1 MRVAVI
7 IPARYTSTRF
17 PGKPL
22 TLIDGK
28 PMIQHVYERVA
39 KWKTASEVYVATD
52 DKRIAQ
58 VVDDVGGSCV
68 ISSDDYATGTDRIAA
83 VVEIATIE
91 ADIIVNV
98 QGDEPLISTKALDQ
112 LIAPLLKKE
121 PFQVTTLAHKIKT
134 ADEKENQNV
143 VKVVFD
149 IRGRALY
156 FSRAPI
162 PFGAKESHRHIG
174 VYAFQRPILQM
185 FPFMKRHT
193 CEIHE
198 NLEQLRLLENGYT
211 VGVIETEYKAIGVDV
226 PGDVQIIEEILE
238 KRRR

>member
-1 MRVAVI
+1 MKVAVV
-7 IPARYTSTRF
+7 IPARFASTRF

-22 TLIDGK
+22 ALIDGK

-52 DKRIAQ
+52 DETIAQ
-58 VVDDVGGSCV
+58 VIDDVGGSCV
-68 ISSDDYATGTDRIAA
+68 ISTEDYDTGTDRIADA
-83 VVEIATIE
+83 IEIANIE
-91 ADIIVNV
+91 ADIVVNV

-112 LIAPLLKKE
+112 LVA
-121 PFQVTTLAHKIKT
+121 PFQKLEPIHATTLAHRIKA
-134 ADEKENQNV
+134 ADEITDQNV

-162 PFGAKESHRHIG
+162 PFGAKETYRHIG
-174 VYAFQRPILQM
+174 VYAFRTQILRM
-185 FPFMKRHT
+185 FPVMSHQS
-193 CEIHE
+193 CEDNE
-198 NLEQLRLLENGYT
+198 RLEQLRLLENGYDI
-211 VGVIETEYKAIGVDV
+211 GVIETEYKSIGVDV
-226 PGDVQIIEEILE
+226 PNDVEKVEEILE

>member
-1 MRVAVI
+1 MKVAVI
-7 IPARYTSTRF
+7 IPARYASTRF

-22 TLIDGK
+22 ALIDGK

-39 KWKTASEVYVATD
+39 KWKTATEVYVATD
-52 DKRIAQ
+52 DERIAQ
-58 VVDDVGGSCV
+58 VIDDAGGSCI
-68 ISSDDYATGTDRIAA
+68 ISSDEYATGTDRIAA
-83 VVEIATIE
+83 AIEIATIE
-91 ADIIVNV
+91 AEIIINV

-112 LIAPLLKKE
+112 LVSPLLKKE
-121 PFQVTTLAHKIKT
+121 PFHATTLAHKIKT

-149 IRGRALY
+149 TRGRALY

-174 VYAFQRPILQM
+174 VYAFQRPILQT
-185 FPFMKRHT
+185 FPNMKRHI
-193 CEIHE
+193 CETNE
-198 NLEQLRLLENGYT
+198 RLEQLRLLENGYT
-211 VGVIETEYKAIGVDV
+211 IGVIETEYKAIGVDI
-226 PGDVQIIEEILE
+226 PGDIHIVEEILE